1 MQSTLPEGVAAQSS
15 TGRHRWKQAASLEAC
30 SMTKPNTDAQRY
42 QWIKAQLNLELRS
55 QRIYGTAWT
64 ELPTGRKYYPTHQL
78 NVNDTGFNG
87 IEHLD
92 DLIDRAMEMFPLDA
106 DGQPTTRPQT

>member
-1 MQSTLPEGVAAQSS
+1 
-15 TGRHRWKQAASLEAC
+15 
-30 SMTKPNTDAQRY
+30 MTKPNTDAQRY
-42 QWIKAQLNLELRS
+42 QWIKAQHNLELRS
-55 QRIYGTAWT
+55 QRIHGTAWT

-78 NVNDTGFNG
+78 NVNGTGFNG

-92 DLIDRAMEMFPLDA
+92 DLIDRAMEMYPLYA